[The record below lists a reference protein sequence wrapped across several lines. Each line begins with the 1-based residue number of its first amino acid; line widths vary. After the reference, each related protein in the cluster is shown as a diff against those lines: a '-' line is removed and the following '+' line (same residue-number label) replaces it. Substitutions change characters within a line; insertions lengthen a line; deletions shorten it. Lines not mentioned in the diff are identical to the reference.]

1 MTTYEDR
8 AHYERREDGPLSVQH
23 LDRFQIRFAI
33 GQGPFVYV
41 RPYQVT
47 DAQDRLEQAGTE
59 TVLLAGYWLDEQ
71 DLAALR

>member
-1 MTTYEDR
+1 MTRYVESP
-8 AHYERREDGPLSVQH
+8 HWERRDDGVLQVEH
-23 LDRFQIRFAI
+23 LDRYQTRFAI

-41 RPYQVT
+41 RPAQVA

-59 TVLLAGYWLDEQ
+59 TVLLASYWLDEQ